1 MLPPIPHRCHSVLIR
16 LWRLGLLTLAVLLI
30 RDAALRQASTEA
42 VSALTAERVRD
53 FFPNAVSLG
62 TVQRTS
68 GWRPV
73 LGNEGETQGFVTTT
87 APESTRIIGYSGPT
101 NVLLAFNIKGRLVGL
116 RVLQSGD
123 TAEHLAEVIA
133 DRKYFAQFRDKL
145 PQEIVGQQLNAV
157 SGATLTSF
165 AITEGVLNKLGQ
177 STAASLRFPEEITLE
192 EVQRLEPNAASLA
205 VAKTPR
211 GALTVL
217 DAAGKPIAL
226 AVRTSPVTDSLVG
239 YKGPTDTL
247 VMLDPSGTT
256 LRRIALRKSFDT
268 RRYVN
273 YVTSDDYFLNL
284 FNGMTLG
291 KLAALD
297 FKGAKIEGV
306 SGATETSWA
315 VAEGLKRRAQSL
327 LDEKPK
333 AWISQLTWR
342 WQDTGHL
349 IMIVSAFAMAFT
361 KLRGRP
367 WIRHL
372 HHALLVIYGGFIA
385 GELLSQGLLVGW
397 ASHGTPWRSAPGL
410 VLLAAVALLGPVFTS
425 KHLYCHHL
433 CAHGAL
439 QQLVAR
445 RLRWQL
451 AIPAKADRWLA
462 KLPIAL
468 LAFVLIAAVT
478 GLRVDLNS
486 IEPFDAYVVRIAGWT
501 TITIAI
507 VGLVF
512 ALFTPLAYC
521 KYGCPTGALFRL
533 LRFTGHADHF
543 GLRDWL
549 AAAALGLAAMLRFLP
564 L

>member
-1 MLPPIPHRCHSVLIR
+1 MPPPVPHRCHPVLLR
-16 LWRLGLLTLAVLLI
+16 LWRLTLLAVAVWLI
-30 RDAALRQASTEA
+30 RDATLRHAATEA
-42 VSALTAERVRD
+42 VSALTVERVRD
-53 FFPNAVSLG
+53 FFPNAISLG

-73 LGNEGETQGFVTTT
+73 LGDEGETQGFVATT
-87 APESTRIIGYSGPT
+87 APESNKIIGYSGPT
-101 NVLLAFNIKGRLVGL
+101 NVLLAFNIKGRLTGL

-145 PQEIVGQQLNAV
+145 PQEIVGQQVSAV
-157 SGATLTSF
+157 SGATLTSS

-192 EVQRLEPNAASLA
+192 EVQKLEPNAVSLA
-205 VAKTPR
+205 VAKMPR
-211 GALTVL
+211 GAMTAL

-226 AVRTSPVTDSLVG
+226 AVRSSPVTDSLVG

-247 VMLDPSGTT
+247 ILLDPSGTT
-256 LRRIALRKSFDT
+256 LRRMALRKSFDT
-268 RRYVN
+268 RRYLN
-273 YVTSDDYFLNL
+273 YVTSDEYFLNL

-297 FKGAKIEGV
+297 FKAAKIEGV

-315 VAEGLKRRAQSL
+315 VAEGLKRRSQSL

-333 AWISQLTWR
+333 PWLSQFTWR

-349 IMIVSAFAMAFT
+349 IMIVSAFVMAFT

-372 HHALLVIYGGFIA
+372 HHGLLVIYGGFVA

-397 ASHGTPWRSAPGL
+397 AGHGTPWRTAPGL

-439 QQLVAR
+439 QQLLAR

-451 AIPAKADRWLA
+451 SIPATADRWLA

-468 LAFVLIAAVT
+468 LAFILIAAVT
-478 GLRVDLNS
+478 GLAVDLNS
-486 IEPFDAYVVRIAGWT
+486 LEPFDAYVVRIAGWA

-507 VGLVF
+507 VGLIF

-521 KYGCPTGALFRL
+521 KYGCPTGAVFRL

-549 AAAALGLAAMLRFLP
+549 AAGLLVAAAGFHLWT
-564 L
+564 